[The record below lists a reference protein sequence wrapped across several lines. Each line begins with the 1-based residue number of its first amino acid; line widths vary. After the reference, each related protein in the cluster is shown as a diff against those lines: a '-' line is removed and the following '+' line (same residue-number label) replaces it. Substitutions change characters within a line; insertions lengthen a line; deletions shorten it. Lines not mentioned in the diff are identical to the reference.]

1 MDRSRLAKFID
12 QRVGALPLAKPVF
25 LSPEDSV
32 RTAVKRMHLD
42 ARSCVL
48 AVEEEKLVGIFT
60 ERDVLTRCMFDDF
73 DWDQSLYPEL
83 LTRDP
88 VTISV
93 ATTVGDAIALM
104 QRHNYRTL
112 PVVDNDGAV
121 IGLVRLGELLQHFAE
136 SFPEEV
142 LNLPPRPH
150 QVVSKREGG

>member
-1 MDRSRLAKFID
+1 
-12 QRVGALPLAKPVF
+12 
-25 LSPEDSV
+25 
-32 RTAVKRMHLD
+32 
-42 ARSCVL
+42 
-48 AVEEEKLVGIFT
+48 VEEEKLVGIFT

>member
-12 QRVGALPLAKPVF
+12 QRVGELPLAEPVF
-25 LSPEDSV
+25 LPPTATV
-32 RTAVKRMHLD
+32 RTAVQRMHRG

-48 AVEEEKLVGIFT
+48 AMEDDRLVGIFT
-60 ERDVLTRCMFDDF
+60 ERDVLTRCMSRDF
-73 DWDQSLYPEL
+73 DWDQPLHPDL
-83 LTRDP
+83 LTRSP
-88 VTISV
+88 ATIS
-93 ATTVGDAIALM
+93 ATTTVGDAIALM

-112 PVVDNDGAV
+112 PVMDDGAV

-150 QVVSKREGG
+150 QVVARREGG